1 MPFIILLS
9 IICRE
14 PKMFIMYYYTISILY
29 VNIVKTF

>member
-1 MPFIILLS
+1 MPFIILL
-9 IICRE
+9 IIIYRE

>member
-1 MPFIILLS
+1 MPFIILLI

-14 PKMFIMYYYTISILY
+14 LKMFIMYYYTISILY